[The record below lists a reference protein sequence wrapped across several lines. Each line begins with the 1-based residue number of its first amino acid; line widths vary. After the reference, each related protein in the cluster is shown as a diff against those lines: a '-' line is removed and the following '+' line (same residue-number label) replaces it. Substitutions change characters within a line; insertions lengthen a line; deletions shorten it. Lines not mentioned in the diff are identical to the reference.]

1 MSTRLKRTIHNFLE
15 LSAPGDTLGRMFD
28 YFMMS
33 LIVANAI
40 AIILES
46 VEEYETAYR
55 TLFDTFDT
63 ISIVIFTL
71 EYILRI
77 WSCTASH
84 AKQFQHPVRGRLRFA
99 MTPLAIIDL
108 LAILPFYLATFI
120 SVDLRILRVF
130 RLLRLLKITRYS
142 PALAIIG
149 SVLRQQYRPLA
160 GTLMI
165 LLVTLVLLS
174 SLVYIAEHQAQ
185 PTKFGNIPAAMWWT
199 MVTLTTVGYGDI
211 VPVTIFGRMIG
222 GVTMITGIMMVAL
235 PTGIVVSGFASE
247 IRKRDFVINWKLVS
261 NVPLFSSL
269 DAAQVAEI
277 VSLLTPIVVP
287 ANHAVVR
294 VGEPADSMYF
304 VVSGRLEIE
313 IPPEP
318 VWVEEGDFFGELAI
332 IESRRRGASVVAL
345 SECNLLELKAEDFRK
360 LMAAHPSIQEAMA
373 RVVETRRRHPTDRG
387 IKERV

>member
-1 MSTRLKRTIHNFLE
+1 MSTRLKRSVHAFLE
-15 LSAPGDTLGRMFD
+15 LSAPGDILGRIFD
-28 YFMMS
+28 YFMIT
-33 LIVANAI
+33 LIVANAV

-46 VEEYETAYR
+46 VEEYEAAYGPAFQA
-55 TLFDTFDT
+55 FDTF
-63 ISIVIFTL
+63 SIVIFTI
-71 EYILRI
+71 EYVLRL

-84 AKQFQHPVRGRLRFA
+84 AKQFQHPFWGRLRYA
-99 MTPLAIIDL
+99 VTPLIIIDL
-108 LAILPFYLATFI
+108 IAILPFYLSTFLGL
-120 SVDLRILRVF
+120 DLRLLRVF

-142 PALAIIG
+142 PALSIIG

-165 LLVTLVLLS
+165 LLTTLVLLS
-174 SLVYIAEHQAQ
+174 SLVYVAEHEAQ
-185 PTKFGNIPAAMWWT
+185 PAKFGNIPAAMWWT

-211 VPVTIFGRMIG
+211 VPVTVFGRLIG
-222 GVTMITGIMMVAL
+222 GITMVTGIMMVAL
-235 PTGIVVSGFASE
+235 PTGIVVSGFANE

-313 IPPEP
+313 LPPEP
-318 VWVEEGDFFGELAI
+318 IWIEEGDFFGEMAI

-345 SECNLLELKAEDFRK
+345 TECNLLELKADDFRK
-360 LMAAHPSIQEAMA
+360 LMSAHPSIQEAMTG
-373 RVVETRRRHPTDRG
+373 VVETRRSQTKDRSA
-387 IKERV
+387 KERV